1 MRSVRVAGRERIVK
15 AGFMA
20 GARQVDSPLA
30 PVRRRGALL
39 ALVLGAAL
47 LHLALLDG
55 ALRLWPS
62 AAPTPAAPAPAPAAL
77 PTLSVRTLAAPPAAP
92 QGPTVLADAAL
103 PEAAPAASPR
113 AAAKGAALRPSRPVA
128 VVAAPPAANQPDP
141 IEPLRPTPEPAA
153 VEARVPVYRTA
164 IATSMLL
171 RYRVRRGALQGT
183 AELDW
188 RAGDETYDAQLAIEL
203 EGGGVTRQASQGG
216 FDVAGLA
223 PRRFT
228 DRRRRGGV
236 QAANFERERGEVMF
250 SGPTHRLAL
259 VAGAQDRL
267 SWLLQLGAVLQ
278 AEPHRSASGEE
289 LVFTVVGA
297 RGDGR
302 PWVFRFESVEPV
314 QTEAGPVDAVKWVR
328 EPDAPY
334 DTRIEVWL
342 APSMQ
347 YLPVR
352 LRSGSMAGAGPLEL
366 TLAP

>member
-1 MRSVRVAGRERIVK
+1 MRSVRVAGRECIVK

-20 GARQVDSPLA
+20 GAMQVHSRLA

-39 ALVLGAAL
+39 ALALAAAL

-55 ALRLWPS
+55 ALRRWAS
-62 AAPTPAAPAPAPAAL
+62 APPAPVPAAL
-77 PTLSVRTLAAPPAAP
+77 PTLSVRTLAPPPPAAAHDL
-92 QGPTVLADAAL
+92 TAVADATFAQA
-103 PEAAPAASPR
+103 PAVPPSRATPKAAAPRSVRTVPVAAAQPTATQPAPVEPPR
-113 AAAKGAALRPSRPVA
+113 AT
-128 VVAAPPAANQPDP
+128 D
-141 IEPLRPTPEPAA
+141 EPAA
-153 VEARVPVYRTA
+153 VEALVPVYRTVVA
-164 IATSMLL
+164 PSTLL

-188 RAGDETYDAQLAIEL
+188 RADEETYDAQLAIEL
-203 EGGGVTRQASQGG
+203 EGGGITRQASQGG

-223 PRRFT
+223 PRRFP

-259 VAGAQDRL
+259 VAGAQDRV

-278 AEPHRSASGEE
+278 AEPNRSAPGAE

-314 QTEAGPVDAVKWVR
+314 QTDAGPIEAVKWVR
-328 EPDAPY
+328 EPDALY
-334 DTRIEVWL
+334 DTRVEVWL

-347 YLPVR
+347 HLPVR
-352 LRSGSMAGAGPLEL
+352 WRTGPLEV

>member
-20 GARQVDSPLA
+20 GARQVDSRRA

-39 ALVLGAAL
+39 ALALAAAL

-55 ALRLWPS
+55 ALRRWPP
-62 AAPTPAAPAPAPAAL
+62 APPAPAPTAL
-77 PTLSVRTLAAPPAAP
+77 PTLSVRTLAAPPVAAR
-92 QGPTVLADAAL
+92 GPTAVVDATL
-103 PEAAPAASPR
+103 PQSPAVASPR
-113 AAAKGAALRPSRPVA
+113 AMPKAAAPRSIRTVQ
-128 VVAAPPAANQPDP
+128 VAAAQPTATQPAPPEPQRAA
-141 IEPLRPTPEPAA
+141 PEPAA
-153 VEARVPVYRTA
+153 VEALMPVYRTV
-164 IATSMLL
+164 IAPSTLL
-171 RYRVRRGALQGT
+171 RYRVRRGALHGT

-188 RAGDETYDAQLAIEL
+188 RAGEESYDALLAIEL
-203 EGGGVTRQASQGG
+203 DGSVVTRQASQGG

-250 SGPTHRLAL
+250 SGPTHRLGL

-278 AEPHRSASGEE
+278 AEPGRSAPGGE

-302 PWVFRFESVEPV
+302 PWVFRFESGEAV
-314 QTEAGPVDAVKWVR
+314 QTEAGPVGAVKWVR
-328 EPDAPY
+328 EPDGLY
-334 DTRIEVWL
+334 DTRVEVWL
-342 APSMQ
+342 APSKQ
-347 YLPVR
+347 HLPVQWR
-352 LRSGSMAGAGPLEL
+352 IGPLEV